1 MIHPTR
7 EEALS
12 REVLADE
19 IQHMATECEFAT
31 TRDGELE
38 PCDKPT
44 VAVVIYPWEGG
55 WVIDAACLH
64 HAHQSGKARVVPL
77 GDVIAAAR
85 EARA

>member
-19 IQHMATECEFAT
+19 IRHMATECEFAT

-44 VAVVIYPWEGG
+44 VAFALHEWGEGAWDVV
-55 WVIDAACLH
+55 AACLH
-64 HAHQSGKARVVPL
+64 HAHQSGKANVVPL
-77 GDVIAAAR
+77 ADVIAAAR
-85 EARA
+85 MQP